1 MARFGAAVCWPGTCR
16 QGVDAPAAI
25 HEELSDDHDYA
36 SAASRALRC
45 LRRLPGRRS
54 TASYLLPITL
64 PQVLQM
70 MQGAQQGMPSPQSAT
85 APQVQFHGM
94 SFSGKAGRRVF
105 FLQGRKLTANSA

>member
-1 MARFGAAVCWPGTCR
+1 
-16 QGVDAPAAI
+16 
-25 HEELSDDHDYA
+25 
-36 SAASRALRC
+36 
-45 LRRLPGRRS
+45 
-54 TASYLLPITL
+54 
-64 PQVLQM
+64 M

>member
-1 MARFGAAVCWPGTCR
+1 MVKNYF
-16 QGVDAPAAI
+16 DANPQAGKGLQSLQRPPTD
-25 HEELSDDHDYA
+25 LSGK
-36 SAASRALRC
+36 C
-45 LRRLPGRRS
+45 K
-54 TASYLLPITL
+54 LPITL